1 MLLLLTEQE
10 LNDLIETDEREELLA
25 GPHGQSVALAAPQR
39 VLPWPPARGARR
51 WLWACLTHSGRGAPT
66 PLWHGGGVRGCYPPV
81 PTPLTPRPF
90 AIQALFLDPSVQ
102 KSLTPAE
109 ASNVLAETRNV
120 PHVKNALFNYTTHEA
135 RQ

>member
-1 MLLLLTEQE
+1 MALGLSNAQWQRRHSDTY
-10 LNDLIETDEREELLA
+10 A
-25 GPHGQSVALAAPQR
+25 ALAQR
-39 VLPWPPARGARR
+39 QRTAR
-51 WLWACLTHSGRGAPT
+51 LSACANAAHPT
-66 PLWHGGGVRGCYPPV
+66 AFP
-81 PTPLTPRPF
+81 
-90 AIQALFLDPSVQ
+90 IQALFLDPSVQ